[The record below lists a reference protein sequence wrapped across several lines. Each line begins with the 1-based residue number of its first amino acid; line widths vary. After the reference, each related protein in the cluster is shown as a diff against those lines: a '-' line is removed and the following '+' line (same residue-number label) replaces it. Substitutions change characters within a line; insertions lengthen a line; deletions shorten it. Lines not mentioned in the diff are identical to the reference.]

1 VEITE
6 YNGTND
12 DISSY
17 YRKSP
22 FLIGKPYLYGS
33 SSIHQKSLIRKK
45 QNRFSHVS
53 HAGVV
58 G

>member
-1 VEITE
+1 MIYHHIVT
-6 YNGTND
+6 GND
-12 DISSY
+12 

-22 FLIGKPYLYGS
+22 FLIGKPYFYGP